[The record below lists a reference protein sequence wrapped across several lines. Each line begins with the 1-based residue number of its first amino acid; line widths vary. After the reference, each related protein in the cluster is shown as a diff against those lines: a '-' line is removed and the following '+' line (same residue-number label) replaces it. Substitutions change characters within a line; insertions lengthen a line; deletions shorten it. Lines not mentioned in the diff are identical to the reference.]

1 MTRYARALR
10 DMKLQRVNHLPDV
23 VILLLFLT
31 VYPLTGETGTNAKR
45 KYYCLLY
52 RLLEGEDESDP
63 LGDEIRSILE
73 AISI

>member
-10 DMKLQRVNHLPDV
+10 DINWQRVNHLPDV

-31 VYPLTGETGTNAKR
+31 VASLTGEAGTNTKR
-45 KYYCLLY
+45 KYHRVLTV
-52 RLLEGEDESDP
+52 LLEGEDESDP
-63 LGDEIRSILE
+63 LGDEIRSILM